1 MTAGRAL
8 PLIFN
13 FTMPLLMGNLL
24 QQTYS
29 LVDAA
34 IVGKFLGI
42 NALASVGASTSVV
55 FLILGFCNG
64 CCGGFGIPVAQKFGA
79 RDYSTMRRYISVSL
93 QLAAVMVTL
102 LWRGREPGENLGKA
116 TTGILQFLS
125 LLFVPAGV
133 GIILHL
139 ERLQREWPAILGSVL
154 FATLIS
160 VALTGLLLRAL
171 SRNKEAGHD

>member
-1 MTAGRAL
+1 MLTGFLQLLAFLLAGETLVYLTAL
-8 PLIFN
+8 PLPGAVIG
-13 FTMPLLMGNLL
+13 MALL
-24 QQTYS
+24 
-29 LVDAA
+29 
-34 IVGKFLGI
+34 LGW
-42 NALASVGASTSVV
+42 
-55 FLILGFCNG
+55 
-64 CCGGFGIPVAQKFGA
+64 
-79 RDYSTMRRYISVSL
+79 
-93 QLAAVMVTL
+93 L
-102 LWRGREPGENLGKA
+102 LWRGCEPGENLGKA

-171 SRNKEAGHD
+171 SGRKAAGHE

>member
-1 MTAGRAL
+1 MLTGFLQLLAFLLAGETLAYLLAL
-8 PLIFN
+8 PLPGAVIG
-13 FTMPLLMGNLL
+13 MALL
-24 QQTYS
+24 
-29 LVDAA
+29 
-34 IVGKFLGI
+34 LGW
-42 NALASVGASTSVV
+42 
-55 FLILGFCNG
+55 
-64 CCGGFGIPVAQKFGA
+64 
-79 RDYSTMRRYISVSL
+79 
-93 QLAAVMVTL
+93 L

-171 SRNKEAGHD
+171 SKNKEAGHD